1 MNTDSRS
8 AKVSRDQVRD
18 HRVDPRFTSCNL
30 RHFLFSTCYNCNL
43 EALFSISNVT
53 GFTRG
58 LKHNQLKRIE
68 RLSTRRVPSD
78 QIVSPELARQM
89 SEISHETGRQVGVLL
104 NRKGQVEYV
113 MVGNAKQIEMP
124 DFGRARVS
132 SDRFRGL
139 RCIHTHLRGEKLTP
153 DDLTDLALLRL
164 DLMSIVQVDKASGL
178 PGLVYSAHMLPADS
192 SGLSMNSAISPSDRN
207 GTTEHID
214 GAEAGPEGGA
224 AGEPAFA
231 FLEPN
236 IPSQLDTDFTSL
248 INSLEDEMA
257 RVRQS
262 AGRRQTG
269 RDQAILISVT
279 TGDSEDAEESLAEL
293 EELALSADVVVLDK
307 IIQRRS
313 QIDPRTVLGKGKL
326 EELLISSMRLGIDI
340 IIFDTELSPTQVRVL
355 SEATDLKVIDR
366 PQLILDI
373 FAQRAQ
379 SREGKL
385 QVELAQLK
393 YLLPRLV
400 LGQNSAFSRL
410 AGGIGGR
417 GPGETKLETDRRR
430 VRDRIA
436 QLEKQVDNLGRQRQ
450 ERRKNRV
457 QKHLPII
464 SLVGY
469 TNAGKSTLLNALTRS
484 DVYAEK
490 KMFATLDPT
499 SRRLRLPYEQEVI
512 INDTV
517 GFIRDLPEALVSA
530 FRATLEEISDSD
542 LLVHVTDASNPRV
555 LQQIGSV
562 GKILDGLDLDHLPQI
577 VVLNKSDL
585 VGAAERESLKR
596 QVMLDTSVECVSISA
611 IHRETLRPMVEAIAA
626 RLGKFEVVSS

>member
-1 MNTDSRS
+1 MSSRTE
-8 AKVSRDQVRD
+8 D
-18 HRVDPRFTSCNL
+18 L
-30 RHFLFSTCYNCNL
+30 I
-43 EALFSISNVT
+43 SINIVH

-58 LKHNQLKRIE
+58 LKHNQLRRIE
-68 RLSTRRVPSD
+68 KLGTRRVSAD
-78 QIVSPELARQM
+78 SIVSPDLARQM
-89 SEISHETGRQVGVLL
+89 AEISNETGRQIGVLI
-104 NRKGQVEYV
+104 NRKGQIEYV
-113 MVGNAKQIEMP
+113 MVGTAKQIDLP

-132 SDRFRGL
+132 EDRFRGL
-139 RCIHTHLRGEKLTP
+139 RCIHTHLLGERLTQ

-164 DLMSIVQVDKASGL
+164 DLMSIIQVDRGSGL
-178 PGLVYSAHMLPADS
+178 PGMVYSAHLVP
-192 SGLSMNSAISPSDRN
+192 
-207 GTTEHID
+207 TTAENLE
-214 GAEAGPEGGA
+214 AEAQSLPYE
-224 AGEPAFA
+224 

-236 IPSQLDTDFTSL
+236 IPSQLETDFISL

-257 RVRQS
+257 RIRLT
-262 AGRRQTG
+262 ARNRQTG
-269 RDQAILISVT
+269 RERAILVGVT
-279 TGDSEDAEESLAEL
+279 TGDADLAAESLAEL
-293 EELALSADVVVLDK
+293 DELATSADVLVMDK
-307 IIQRRS
+307 VIQRRP

-326 EELLISSMRLGIDI
+326 DELLIRSMRLGADI
-340 IIFDTELSPTQVRVL
+340 LVFDTELTPAQVRSL
-355 SEATDLKVIDR
+355 SEATELKVIDR

-400 LGQNSAFSRL
+400 IGQNSAFSRL

-450 ERRKNRV
+450 ERRKTRV

-469 TNAGKSTLLNALTRS
+469 TNAGKSTLLNALTQS
-484 DVYAEK
+484 SVYVEK

-499 SRRLRLPYEQEVI
+499 SRRLRLPYDQEVI

-530 FRATLEEISDSD
+530 FRATLEEIADSD
-542 LLVHVTDASNPRV
+542 LLVHVVDASHPGV
-555 LQQIGSV
+555 LQQIASV
-562 GKILDGLDLDHLPQI
+562 GKILTDLHFNEIPQLI
-577 VVLNKSDL
+577 VLNKVDL
-585 VGAAERESLKR
+585 LPREAVASLTR
-596 QVMLDTSVECVSISA
+596 QIGIDTDAQCVSISA
-611 IHRETLRPMVEAIAA
+611 IRRESLRPMVDEIGRLLGTFSTGDPLQAAAI
-626 RLGKFEVVSS
+626 

>member
-1 MNTDSRS
+1 LE
-8 AKVSRDQVRD
+8 V
-18 HRVDPRFTSCNL
+18 F
-30 RHFLFSTCYNCNL
+30 FIST
-43 EALFSISNVT
+43 IH

-58 LKHNQLKRIE
+58 LKHDQLKRIE

-78 QIVSPELARQM
+78 QIISPELARQM
-89 SEISHETGRQVGVLL
+89 TEISNETNRQIGVLL

-113 MVGNAKQIEMP
+113 MVGTAKQIEMP

-132 SDRFRGL
+132 TDRFRGL
-139 RCIHTHLRGEKLTP
+139 RCVHTHLLGERLTQ

-164 DLMSIVQVDKASGL
+164 DLMSAIQVDKLNGL
-178 PGLVYSAHMLPADS
+178 PGLVYSAHLLPETGENSEADS
-192 SGLSMNSAISPSDRN
+192 INGDHSYEFLDPAI
-207 GTTEHID
+207 
-214 GAEAGPEGGA
+214 
-224 AGEPAFA
+224 PAH
-231 FLEPN
+231 
-236 IPSQLDTDFTSL
+236 LDVDFTSL

-257 RVRQS
+257 RVRNV
-262 AGRRQTG
+262 GRGKTPG
-269 RDQAILISVT
+269 RERAILIGVT
-279 TGDSEDAEESLAEL
+279 TTSTDDAEESLAEL
-293 EELALSADVVVLDK
+293 EELATSADVVVLDK
-307 IIQRRS
+307 IIQRRP
-313 QIDPRTVLGKGKL
+313 QIDPRTVIGRGKL
-326 EELLISSMRLGIDI
+326 DDLLIRSMRLGVDL
-340 IIFDTELSPTQVRVL
+340 IIFDTELSPAQVRSL

-400 LGQNSAFSRL
+400 IGQNSAFSRL

-436 QLEKQVDNLGRQRQ
+436 QLERQVDKLGHQRQ

-469 TNAGKSTLLNALTRS
+469 TNAGKSTLLNSLTQS

-517 GFIRDLPEALVSA
+517 GFIRDLPETLVSA

-542 LLVHVTDASNPRV
+542 LLVHVVDASNPRV
-555 LQQIGSV
+555 VQQIESV
-562 GKILDGLDLDHLPQI
+562 NTILTELELNSIPQI

-585 VGAAERESLKR
+585 VEPDVVSQLER
-596 QVMLDTSVECVSISA
+596 QVCLDKPVECVSISA
-611 IHRETLRPMVEAIAA
+611 IRRETLRPLVERIAV
-626 RLGKFEVVSS
+626 RIGKFAITQPA

>member
-1 MNTDSRS
+1 MCRNRS
-8 AKVSRDQVRD
+8 L
-18 HRVDPRFTSCNL
+18 FTL
-30 RHFLFSTCYNCNL
+30 IYYLVEEYL
-43 EALFSISNVT
+43 ISIVH

-58 LKHNQLKRIE
+58 LKHNQLRRIE
-68 RLSTRRVPSD
+68 KLATRRVAAD
-78 QIVSPELARQM
+78 AIVSPELARQM
-89 SEISHETGRQVGVLL
+89 SEISHETGRQIGVLI

-113 MVGNAKQIEMP
+113 MVGTAKQIELP

-132 SDRFRGL
+132 EDRFRGL
-139 RCIHTHLRGEKLTP
+139 RCVHTHLAGERLTQ

-164 DLMSIVQVDKASGL
+164 DLMSIIQVDRKEGL
-178 PGLVYSAHMLPADS
+178 PGMVYSAHLVPTNAETLEVEAQSLPY
-192 SGLSMNSAISPSDRN
+192 
-207 GTTEHID
+207 
-214 GAEAGPEGGA
+214 
-224 AGEPAFA
+224 A

-257 RVRQS
+257 RIRLT
-262 AGRRQTG
+262 ARTRQTG
-269 RDQAILISVT
+269 RDRAILVGVT
-279 TGDSEDAEESLAEL
+279 TGDADEAAESIAEL
-293 EELALSADVVVLDK
+293 KELATSADVVILDT
-307 IIQRRS
+307 IIQRRPK
-313 QIDPRTVLGKGKL
+313 IDPKTVVGKGKL
-326 EELLISSMRLGIDI
+326 DELLIRSMRLGADI
-340 IIFDTELSPTQVRVL
+340 IVFDTELSPAQVR
-355 SEATDLKVIDR
+355 SISDATELKVIDR

-400 LGQNSAFSRL
+400 IGQNSAFSRL

-436 QLEKQVDNLGRQRQ
+436 QLDKQVDDLGRQRQ
-450 ERRKNRV
+450 ERRKTRV

-469 TNAGKSTLLNALTRS
+469 TNAGKSTLLNALTQS

-499 SRRLRLPYEQEVI
+499 SRRLRLPYDQEVI

-530 FRATLEEISDSD
+530 FRATLEEIADSD
-542 LLVHVTDASNPRV
+542 LLVHVVDASNRRV
-555 LQQIGSV
+555 LQQIASV
-562 GKILDGLDLDHLPQI
+562 GKILSDLHFNEIPQLI
-577 VVLNKSDL
+577 VLNKSDL
-585 VGAAERESLKR
+585 LDADEIETLMR
-596 QVMLDTSVECVSISA
+596 QIKLDSDVQCVAISA
-611 IHRETLRPMVEAIAA
+611 IHRETLRPMVEEI
-626 RLGKFEVVSS
+626 GVQIQVPSSKFKVQSTSAD

>member
-1 MNTDSRS
+1 MI
-8 AKVSRDQVRD
+8 
-18 HRVDPRFTSCNL
+18 
-30 RHFLFSTCYNCNL
+30 
-43 EALFSISNVT
+43 SINIVH

-58 LKHNQLKRIE
+58 LKHNQLRRIE
-68 RLSTRRVPSD
+68 KLGMRRVASD
-78 QIVSPELARQM
+78 VIVSPELARQM
-89 SEISHETGRQVGVLL
+89 TEISHETGRQIGVLI
-104 NRKGQVEYV
+104 NRKGQIEYV
-113 MVGNAKQIEMP
+113 MVGTAKQIELP

-132 SDRFRGL
+132 EDRFRGL
-139 RCIHTHLRGEKLTP
+139 RCVHTHLLGEKLTQ

-164 DLMSIVQVDKASGL
+164 DLMSIIQVDKSNGL
-178 PGLVYSAHMLPADS
+178 PGMVYSAHLVPTTAENLEAESQSLPY
-192 SGLSMNSAISPSDRN
+192 
-207 GTTEHID
+207 E
-214 GAEAGPEGGA
+214 
-224 AGEPAFA
+224 

-236 IPSQLDTDFTSL
+236 IPIHLDTDFISL

-257 RVRQS
+257 RIRLT
-262 AGRRQTG
+262 AGNRQTG
-269 RDQAILISVT
+269 RDRAILVGVT
-279 TGDSEDAEESLAEL
+279 TGDIEDAEESLAEL
-293 EELALSADVVVLDK
+293 RELAISADVIVLDT
-307 IIQRRS
+307 IIQRRP

-326 EELLISSMRLGIDI
+326 DDLLIRSMRLGADI
-340 IIFDTELSPTQVRVL
+340 LVFDTELSPAQVRSL
-355 SEATDLKVIDR
+355 SDATELKVIDR

-400 LGQNSAFSRL
+400 IGQNSAFSRL

-430 VRDRIA
+430 VRDRIS

-450 ERRKNRV
+450 ERRKTRV

-469 TNAGKSTLLNALTRS
+469 TNAGKSTLLNALTQS
-484 DVYAEK
+484 EVYVEK

-499 SRRLRLPYEQEVI
+499 SRRLRLPYDQEVI

-530 FRATLEEISDSD
+530 FRSTLEEIADSD
-542 LLVHVTDASNPRV
+542 LLVHLADASHPRV
-555 LQQIGSV
+555 LQQIASV
-562 GKILDGLDLDHLPQI
+562 GKILGDLNYNEIPQLI
-577 VVLNKSDL
+577 VLNKTDL
-585 VGAAERESLKR
+585 LGAEEIENLRR
-596 QVMLDTSVECVSISA
+596 QITLDSGSQCVSISA
-611 IHRETLRPMVEAIAA
+611 IRRETLRPMVEAISKQI
-626 RLGKFEVVSS
+626 LVPSSTFHVQGSRFDF